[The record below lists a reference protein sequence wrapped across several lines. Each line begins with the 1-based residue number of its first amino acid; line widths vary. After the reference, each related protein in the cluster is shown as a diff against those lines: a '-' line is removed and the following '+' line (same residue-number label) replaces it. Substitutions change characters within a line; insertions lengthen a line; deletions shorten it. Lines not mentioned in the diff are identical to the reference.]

1 MSPCRAVCPHYVSLQ
16 LFLSIKKQVLTPT
29 QNTLSSHFAQTVYL
43 KNVCLLLRA
52 FYSTFPSIIWHN
64 REYKK
69 AGIDGVILPQILQ
82 CDVCFYFSFMVVD
95 LFHADHCWLKSDSSP
110 NYEMTGCS
118 SHLRNGTWLKA
129 QIWVNTD
136 SSLHRLSPYEGRN
149 DLICNVTLFRAH
161 WTVTSAL

>member
-136 SSLHRLSPYEGRN
+136 SSLHRLSPYKGRN